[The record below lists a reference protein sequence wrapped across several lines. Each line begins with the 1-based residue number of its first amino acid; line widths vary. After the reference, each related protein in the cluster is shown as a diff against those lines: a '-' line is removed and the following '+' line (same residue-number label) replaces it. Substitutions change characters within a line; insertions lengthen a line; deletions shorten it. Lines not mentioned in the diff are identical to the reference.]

1 MSQPLSNNLRR
12 SNRSRFAP
20 VFLAE
25 EQSQDITFASLQSTF
40 FTATSNAD
48 TTCSRYEGVTFGL
61 PPERKSHYIFFVFRF
76 IPLTFT
82 ICVYYVSIFFPL
94 VSRPKEELVNGKRKE
109 KRKKQVS
116 ASKNCQNDQSNYE
129 EGFPTVSKPQ
139 KEYREKNSHS
149 LAAQPKNAAK
159 LHGLASKTAETDEA
173 NGTTSTEPK
182 RIPKHTNELDV
193 PGLKECASS
202 SIHAR

>member
-40 FTATSNAD
+40 FTAASNAD

-61 PPERKSHYIFFVFRF
+61 PPERKFHYIFLLFALSLL
-76 IPLTFT
+76 PLQY
-82 ICVYYVSIFFPL
+82 VYVMFPFFSL

-116 ASKNCQNDQSNYE
+116 TSKNCPNDQSNYE

-139 KEYREKNSHS
+139 KEYSKKKSYS
-149 LAAQPKNAAK
+149 LTAQPKNAAK
-159 LHGLASKTAETDEA
+159 LHGLVSKTAETDEA
-173 NGTTSTEPK
+173 NGTTSTDPK

-202 SIHAR
+202 SIHSR